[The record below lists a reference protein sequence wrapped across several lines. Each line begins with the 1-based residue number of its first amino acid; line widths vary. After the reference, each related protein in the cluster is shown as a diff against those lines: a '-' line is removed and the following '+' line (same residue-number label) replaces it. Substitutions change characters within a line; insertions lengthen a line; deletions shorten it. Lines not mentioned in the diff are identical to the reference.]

1 MIVSIREEYMEIPPM
16 KALSIIGF
24 CLAVVAL
31 CSAKVDQNKPDVKYN
46 TTNVLICLQLTNN
59 SLITGRAVVSNVSLE
74 TSFTSVK
81 VSLELIDSI
90 RFEENDLTVV
100 NLLSGERLKGKVK
113 DAFIET
119 ETLVGRL
126 RIPTRTLREINVIH
140 PDIIPAEL
148 NDGLLFYYSFNKN
161 ESNGITDDS
170 GNNCTGIVAGATWI
184 PDGFLGGARR
194 FRGDPDL
201 IRAPNLPALN
211 TRMFTL
217 STWITTTNMPLRAE
231 AGIFGKG
238 KRYNNRNSFRLSLSP
253 SDKLTFIIFGEQ
265 QRSATIT
272 AGAEPI
278 RNKWGLVT
286 VIYDGARA
294 RIFINDKLAGEAEAV
309 NVKYVGN
316 EYDLLVGT
324 SEFDENRGNARESWL
339 GDIDEVRFYNR
350 AFSEKEVQQLFFS
363 DMLRYKAVPYEALRK
378 TEGVSSAAVQATV
391 YLNDRSKLK
400 GEPTLKKIILR
411 MDDIGDVSF
420 PLPLLKSVCRSEE
433 DSRMIIMLNN
443 GDVFIG
449 TTDMKAFDFSSVF
462 GKVSVPLAKMSALT
476 FGESDLMLSTP
487 GSVLITGMPL
497 IPPPI
502 KPVDTKE
509 ISALIADLQA
519 KDGSRREKAVR
530 RLVQI
535 GRPALPALK
544 KLLNETNADARWWVE
559 AVIQEIENKR
569 EN

>member
-1 MIVSIREEYMEIPPM
+1 M
-16 KALSIIGF
+16 KAFSILGF
-24 CLAVVAL
+24 CLTMAAL
-31 CSAKVDQNKPDVKYN
+31 CSTKADQNKPDVKYN
-46 TTNVLICLQLTNN
+46 PTNVLICLQLTNT
-59 SLITGRAVVSNVSLE
+59 SLITGKAVMSNVSLE

-81 VSLELIDSI
+81 VSLELIDTI

-100 NLLSGERLKGKVK
+100 NLLSGERLKGKVQ
-113 DAFIET
+113 DTFIET

-126 RIPTRTLREINVIH
+126 RMPTRIVREINVIH

-148 NDGLLFYYSFNKN
+148 KDGLLFYYSFNKN
-161 ESNGITDDS
+161 ESGGITDDS
-170 GNNCTGIVAGATWI
+170 GNGCTGIAESAAWI
-184 PDGFLGGARR
+184 PDGFLRGARR
-194 FRGDPDL
+194 LRGDPDQ
-201 IRAPNLPALN
+201 IRAPNSLALN

-217 STWITTTNMPLRAE
+217 STWITTTNMPTRTE

-238 KRYNNRNSFRLSLSP
+238 KRYNNRNSFQLSLSP
-253 SDKLTFIIFGEQ
+253 SDKLTFIIIGEQ

-286 VIYDGARA
+286 VIYDGARV
-294 RIFINDKLAGEAEAV
+294 RMFINDKLAGEAETV

-316 EYDLLVGT
+316 EDDLLVGA
-324 SEFDENRGNARESWL
+324 SGADENRGNARESWL
-339 GDIDEVRFYNR
+339 GAMDEVRFYNR
-350 AFSEKEVQQLFFS
+350 AFSEKEVQHLFFS
-363 DMLRYKAVPYEALRK
+363 DMLRYKAVLYEALCK
-378 TEGVSSAAVQATV
+378 TEGADSDAAPATV

-400 GEPTLKKIILR
+400 GKPALKKFVLR
-411 MDDIGDVSF
+411 MDDIGDIIF
-420 PLPLLKSVCRSEE
+420 PLPLLKSVGRSAE
-433 DSRMIIMLNN
+433 DPRVVITLKN

-449 TTDMKAFDFSSVF
+449 TTDLKEFDFSAVF

-476 FGESDLMLSTP
+476 FGKSELMISP
-487 GSVLITGMPL
+487 PESVLRTMTPL
-497 IPPPI
+497 VRPPI
-502 KPVDTKE
+502 KPVEAKE

-519 KDGSRREKAVR
+519 KDGSDREKAVR

-569 EN
+569 GD